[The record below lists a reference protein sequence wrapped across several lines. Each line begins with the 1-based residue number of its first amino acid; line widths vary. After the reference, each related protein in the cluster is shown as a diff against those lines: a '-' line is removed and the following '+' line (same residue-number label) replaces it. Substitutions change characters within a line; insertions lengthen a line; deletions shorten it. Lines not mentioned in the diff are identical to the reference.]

1 MPTSSTRR
9 TTTRRGRSSAAR
21 AAIVVQRAAAA
32 PGAPGERRLRAIARA
47 AARGAMQVTLRLV
60 GAAEGRRLNR
70 AFRDRDYAT
79 NVLTFPYGVART
91 RGGKSLL
98 QGDIVL
104 CHPVIAREAR
114 AQRKPLIAHYAHL
127 VVHGMLHL
135 RGADHVRAREA
146 ARMER
151 AEARILRRLGFADP
165 YAVE

>member
-1 MPTSSTRR
+1 
-9 TTTRRGRSSAAR
+9 
-21 AAIVVQRAAAA
+21 
-32 PGAPGERRLRAIARA
+32 
-47 AARGAMQVTLRLV
+47 MQVTLRLV

-70 AFRDRDYAT
+70 TFRGRDYAT
-79 NVLTFPYGVART
+79 NVLTFLYGVART
-91 RGGKSLL
+91 RGGKALL

-114 AQRKPLIAHYAHL
+114 VQRKSLAAHYAHL

-146 ARMER
+146 ARMQR